1 MECFFK
7 IFKFELFIIIING
20 NILQDY
26 NIRNIVDMCQLAIC
40 SYDIASIINR
50 FLFLFSKNARG
61 RHFLSAS
68 PKSLCG
74 EAHTPLSFCDA
85 WMHALKLLR
94 VGNWYPSYT
103 SLDKSPDFRFS
114 FPTFNK
120 ITDWSREEYLRNSI
134 NINDNNL
141 HVSYCLYFHPHPYAR

>member
-26 NIRNIVDMCQLAIC
+26 NIRYIVDMCQLAIC
-40 SYDIASIINR
+40 SYDIATIFNR

-68 PKSLCG
+68 PKSL
-74 EAHTPLSFCDA
+74 
-85 WMHALKLLR
+85 K
-94 VGNWYPSYT
+94 
-103 SLDKSPDFRFS
+103 
-114 FPTFNK
+114 
-120 ITDWSREEYLRNSI
+120 
-134 NINDNNL
+134 
-141 HVSYCLYFHPHPYAR
+141 